1 MSARSQS
8 FEISWLWLNSRYKQR
23 IFDCF
28 SWCSALYFPSTF
40 VNLWK
45 LQFVSWYFVIEKIS
59 VWNYHYN
66 RCSSETYLAINSLNV
81 LFECFV
87 LFWFFFSFHFT
98 DISLFPLFC
107 QVWSRAQDQISNV
120 LHPGSEKIPLSGNVQ
135 SALLQHSEVI
145 VKVITKHVSKW
156 RQKQHKPKSSWYTT
170 SNYFKTVLE

>member
-1 MSARSQS
+1 MSARIQS
-8 FEISWLWLNSRYKQR
+8 FEISWLWLNCRYKQR

-66 RCSSETYLAINSLNV
+66 CCSSETYLAINSLNV

-87 LFWFFFSFHFT
+87 LFWFFFHSISLIYHYFHFFVRYGPEHR
-98 DISLFPLFC
+98 IRYQMSYIQEVKRFLFQETFNQHFYNIL
-107 QVWSRAQDQISNV
+107 
-120 LHPGSEKIPLSGNVQ
+120 KLSWK
-135 SALLQHSEVI
+135 LLQNMLVNGGKNNKNQRAPDILSQ
-145 VKVITKHVSKW
+145 ITS
-156 RQKQHKPKSSWYTT
+156 RL
-170 SNYFKTVLE
+170 F